1 MTMTDKLSALKIVP
15 ASYETYLALPK
26 PGRFPLNLPAVNRHF
41 FVYDPELPNGP
52 WGLFNEL
59 DFRRNYRFLEKPSE
73 TALTPIERVDLE
85 DVDFG
90 PIIGV

>member
-1 MTMTDKLSALKIVP
+1 MTDKLSALKIVP

>member
-1 MTMTDKLSALKIVP
+1 MTESLKALKIVP
-15 ASYETYLALPK
+15 SSYETYLALPK

-59 DFRRNYRFLEKPSE
+59 DFRRNYRFLGKPSE
-73 TALTPIERVDLE
+73 TALTPIERVDRQ
-85 DVDFG
+85 DDIFG
-90 PIIGV
+90 PDIGV